1 MHLQFAYYE
10 SSLVVEFLVERFGYK
25 TLKTVLADLAKG
37 EQINAAISR
46 CAAPLAEIEKEFR
59 VFARK
64 RAEDLAPDV
73 DWEQPEKGQLDTTD
87 RQALAEW
94 LAKRP
99 NNFWGLTLYAKNLL
113 ADRKWAD
120 AKEPLQR
127 LIALYP
133 QYAGD
138 DNGYLLLAEAHRNL
152 GETEQERR
160 MLAKLAIISANTT
173 YAYGRLMEIAMQEK
187 NWQEVVENGQRYM
200 AVNPQLSS
208 LHWQLGRANEE
219 LGRNGQAIESYR
231 HLLLLDPADPADIY
245 YRLGRLMQDKD
256 PAAAKRYV
264 LLALAEAPRF
274 RQAHRLLLKL
284 ISSAHFP
291 QSGVPAHFPQ
301 SGVPAESRKNPAI
314 VMAGLTVS
322 PASTLAGWRGSL
334 PIQPSQPL
342 RRSRPIQEDAP

>member
-1 MHLQFAYYE
+1 M
-10 SSLVVEFLVERFGYK
+10 
-25 TLKTVLADLAKG
+25 TVL
-37 EQINAAISR
+37 R
-46 CAAPLAEIEKEFR
+46 
-59 VFARK
+59 FAVSPS
-64 RAEDLAPDV
+64 DPFTVL
-73 DWEQPEKGQLDTTD
+73 LDTTD

-99 NNFWGLTLYAKNLL
+99 NSFWGLTLYAKNLL

-314 VMAGLTVS
+314 VMAGR
-322 PASTLAGWRGSL
+322 RGSL